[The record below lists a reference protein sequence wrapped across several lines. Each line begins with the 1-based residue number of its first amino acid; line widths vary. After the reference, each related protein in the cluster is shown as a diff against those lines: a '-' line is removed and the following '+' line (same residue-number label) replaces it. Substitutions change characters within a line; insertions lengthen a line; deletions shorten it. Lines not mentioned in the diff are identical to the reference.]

1 MQKSKIIKLQQPLI
15 DAENYSRQL
24 VILHDYMDSDEFK
37 SDMQNFKDSDDESEP
52 PPPKQETAAAV
63 ITSGPAQG

>member
-1 MQKSKIIKLQQPLI
+1 MEMQKLKIIKFQKPLI

-37 SDMQNFKDSDDESEP
+37 SDMQYFKDSDDESDPTP
-52 PPPKQETAAAV
+52 PQNETATPV
-63 ITSGPAQG
+63 ITAGPM